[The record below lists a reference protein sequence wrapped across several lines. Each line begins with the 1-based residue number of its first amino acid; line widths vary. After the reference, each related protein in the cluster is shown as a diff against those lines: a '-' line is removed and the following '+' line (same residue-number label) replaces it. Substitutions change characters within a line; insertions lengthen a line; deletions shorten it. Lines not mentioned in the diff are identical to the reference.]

1 MTAVSVSE
9 GASSLP
15 TRRLTDDAHLSSE
28 TLPVRCASVAMSA
41 ERESRSRR
49 RLSRHE
55 RRQLSRARQTDD
67 AAPLPKDGSGAEL
80 ALAGDEDESK
90 ALAAEEE
97 DAAAA
102 IARWQQEARL
112 ERALKDRLVCH

>member
-1 MTAVSVSE
+1 
-9 GASSLP
+9 
-15 TRRLTDDAHLSSE
+15 
-28 TLPVRCASVAMSA
+28 MSA

-55 RRQLSRARQTDD
+55 RRQLSRARQTEDTGL
-67 AAPLPKDGSGAEL
+67 LPAGASGAESPV
-80 ALAGDEDESK
+80 AGDEDEIK
-90 ALAAEEE
+90 ALEAEEE

-112 ERALKDRLVCH
+112 ERALKDRLV

>member
-1 MTAVSVSE
+1 
-9 GASSLP
+9 
-15 TRRLTDDAHLSSE
+15 
-28 TLPVRCASVAMSA
+28 MSA

-55 RRQLSRARQTDD
+55 RRQLSRARQTED
-67 AAPLPKDGSGAEL
+67 AAPLPAGASGAES
-80 ALAGDEDESK
+80 ADESEDEAAE
-90 ALAAEEE
+90 ALVAEEE